1 MYVCDICAKCPSS
14 HSFDILKE
22 DDNQVIYYSCPAK
35 SLKPHDHDGIL
46 EHYKGMLSD
55 KQTKKWTWII
65 DGTDFDIKQVDIK
78 INLTLTK
85 LLETHIHTL
94 DSIVFIN
101 STRQIK
107 MALSMA
113 CPLLSK
119 ELRDRIK
126 FE

>member
-1 MYVCDICAKCPSS
+1 MYVCDICAKCPAS

-22 DDNQVIYYSCPAK
+22 DTNQVIYYSCPSK
-35 SLKPHDHDGIL
+35 SIKPHDHDGIL
-46 EHYKGMLSD
+46 EHYKGMLLD
-55 KQTKKWTWII
+55 KQSKKWTWII

-78 INLTLTK
+78 INLTLAK

-94 DSIVFIN
+94 DTIVFIN
-101 STRQIK
+101 STRQMK
-107 MALSMA
+107 LALSMA

-119 ELRDRIK
+119 ELRERVK

>member
-1 MYVCDICAKCPSS
+1 MYVCDICAKCPAS

-22 DDNQVIYYSCPAK
+22 DQNQVIYYSCPSK
-35 SLKPHDHDGIL
+35 STKPHDLDGIL
-46 EHYKGMLSD
+46 DHYKGLLAD

-65 DGTDFDIKQVDIK
+65 DGTDFDITQVDIK
-78 INLTLTK
+78 INLALAK

-94 DSIVFIN
+94 DTIVFIN

-107 MALSMA
+107 MALSMT

-119 ELRDRIK
+119 EFRERIK
-126 FE
+126 IE